1 MSSPNDT
8 EQKTPAKQL
17 FKEAKV
23 TKTPEPATSSGNQAL
38 DQMISDQV
46 PVGDARYGQD
56 ITPFSPPFTS
66 RYGSLGHPYS
76 EFWNSP
82 EHQAP
87 DRAAVEQVSQGD
99 IEDGQNTPTFDPGYG
114 HFGHPFY
121 PHPSYYHSYFGFPA
135 MPPPPPWYSHGPG
148 AWHPGNWPP
157 VSGRHPTSGEYAPS
171 KHPYGGPGLQH
182 ANHHPKQQKSRQN
195 GTKPIPPEI
204 SMNNTA
210 AKTAALRNG
219 HAGSDAGLSKRL
231 KDVKIDAPVLD
242 LVGNSLA
249 DHGKLGDPM
258 TPVSM
263 KIDKPSG
270 KLALPDEKTEKQDK
284 EISHDMPKH
293 DHSQVDKLSNHTG
306 LGSSVGIRRPTGYTL
321 DIDHC
326 PGPAD
331 QAVASDIRGS
341 IGPPHDLQLSMDG
354 KMFKHAW
361 TDDPALTLSSE
372 SYVKETVQAWQA
384 SIQPA
389 RNIDFKELTQELAY
403 RSDCD
408 FDPAALRFKSP
419 LEPGDTK
426 MHPENPRNM
435 DTKRDRKM
443 KAILQRRIK
452 EDRARVPAVP
462 REVVP
467 QEAFEPQFACHMRPA
482 TEDDLPS
489 LKEIYDLELTQ
500 GSQARDKV
508 KLSPRS
514 YISLLKMCQDRS
526 LPFIVAVAGAPHDVR
541 NGKTPEVAWQSK
553 EPPKG
558 AVLGF
563 SFLSPYY
570 RGFLND
576 LDSAG
581 DSSVKLDVMI
591 HPDYRS
597 RFIGTALIDKMLQL
611 ICPRYNYMDTC
622 QFVDDSAVSLYRGA
636 HASLHRF
643 YHVHA
648 DVLVAGE
655 HDPNAKRYDKL
666 LQDRF
671 GFKKL
676 SVIHGS
682 HQHNSGMLDLVS
694 YHKQCRPVLGAD
706 RSENA
711 AP

>member
-1 MSSPNDT
+1 MSSPASDT
-8 EQKTPAKQL
+8 EKKTPAKQV
-17 FKEAKV
+17 FKEAKAA
-23 TKTPEPATSSGNQAL
+23 KTPDPVASSAKQVL
-38 DQMISDQV
+38 DQVIPDQV
-46 PVGDARYGQD
+46 PVGDARYEQD
-56 ITPFSPPFTS
+56 IPPFNS
-66 RYGSLGHPYS
+66 RYSMFRHPYA

-87 DRAAVEQVSQGD
+87 DRVSRDQLVQGD
-99 IEDGQNTPTFDPGYG
+99 MKDGQSPPAFGPGYG
-114 HFGHPFY
+114 PFGHPY
-121 PHPSYYHSYFGFPA
+121 YPQPHPYHNYFNFPA
-135 MPPPPPWYSHGPG
+135 MPPPPAWYSHGPG

-157 VSGRHPTSGEYAPS
+157 VSGGYPTSREYAPN
-171 KHPYGGPGLQH
+171 KNLYGGSGLQH
-182 ANHHPKQQKSRQN
+182 GNHHPEQRMSQQN
-195 GTKPIPPEI
+195 EPNTVAPEI
-204 SMNNTA
+204 FENNTV
-210 AKTAALRNG
+210 AKTAGLRSG
-219 HAGSDAGLSKRL
+219 HAGSDSGLSPPL
-231 KDVKIDAPVLD
+231 KDVKLDVSVLE
-242 LVGNSLA
+242 LARNSQAA

-263 KIDKPSG
+263 KIDKPSSS
-270 KLALPDEKTEKQDK
+270 LALPDEKTEKYTK
-284 EISHDMPKH
+284 EISHDMPTYNQ
-293 DHSQVDKLSNHTG
+293 SQVDKVSNYTG
-306 LGSSVGIRRPTGYTL
+306 LGSSVDIRRPTGYTL

-326 PGPAD
+326 PEPAD
-331 QAVASDIRGS
+331 QPIASDIRGS
-341 IGPPHDLQLSMDG
+341 IGPPHDLHLSMDG
-354 KMFKHAW
+354 RMFKHAW

-372 SYVKETVQAWQA
+372 SYVIETIQAWQ
-384 SIQPA
+384 SSVQPA
-389 RNIDFKELTQELAY
+389 RNIDFKELTKELAN

-408 FDPAALRFKSP
+408 FDPVALKFKYA
-419 LEPGDTK
+419 LDPGDTST
-426 MHPENPRNM
+426 HPDNPKNM
-435 DTKRDRKM
+435 DTKRDQKM
-443 KAILQRRIK
+443 NAILKRRIK

-462 REVVP
+462 REVVL
-467 QEAFEPQFACHMRPA
+467 QEALEPQFACHMRPA
-482 TEDDLPS
+482 TEEDLPS

-500 GSQARDKV
+500 GFQARDKV

-514 YISLLKMCQDRS
+514 YVSLLRMCQDRS

-541 NGKTPEVAWQSK
+541 NGRTPEVAWQSK

-563 SFLSPYY
+563 SFLSPYH

-636 HASLHRF
+636 HTSLHRF

-655 HDPNAKRYDKL
+655 HDPNAKRYDNL
-666 LQDRF
+666 FQDRF
-671 GFKKL
+671 GFEKL
-676 SVIHGS
+676 FVIRGS
-682 HQHNSGMLDLVS
+682 HQHKNGMLDLVS
-694 YHKQCRPVLGAD
+694 YHKQCRPVPGAEA
-706 RSENA
+706 SEKA